1 MSDGG
6 RVALVTGGGAGIG
19 AATCRLLARDGVRV
33 AVLDRDGDAAA
44 AVAAEVDGLAVQ
56 ADVADGAA
64 VDAGVARVEAE
75 LVPLTDLVPNAGIGT
90 AKGLWDYTDKEWA
103 LLVGVNL
110 TGTFTCLRAVLPGMV
125 ERRRGS
131 VVNVASLTG
140 VRPTRGEGPYSAA
153 KAGVIAL
160 TANAALEAAPH
171 VRVNCIAPG
180 MIATA
185 LTQVI
190 VDTDEWREAAEAGTP
205 LGRLGTA
212 DEVAEVVSFLLSDKA
227 AYITGQTIVVDG
239 GSVLPSLQS
248 DALLRAISGTFG

>member
-1 MSDGG
+1 MHQHLWPEQFISALSRRDAPPRLQGSRVELVDGQYD
-6 RVALVTGGGAGIG
+6 VDLEAH
-19 AATCRLLARDGVRV
+19 RLERRI

-44 AVAAEVDGLAVQ
+44 TVAAEVDGLAVQ

-64 VDAGVARVEAE
+64 IDAAVTRVEAE
-75 LVPLTDLVPNAGIGT
+75 LGPLTDLVPNAGIGT

-160 TANAALEAAPH
+160 TANAFEEDRDA
-171 VRVNCIAPG
+171 CIAAG
-180 MIATA
+180 MDGFLTKPLDRERLAAALATA
-185 LTQVI
+185 A
-190 VDTDEWREAAEAGTP
+190 DAKAMAA
-205 LGRLGTA
+205 
-212 DEVAEVVSFLLSDKA
+212 
-227 AYITGQTIVVDG
+227 
-239 GSVLPSLQS
+239 
-248 DALLRAISGTFG
+248 